1 MWRIQYTIGME
12 NELVRLKVVGI
23 TYNQIENGMYAM
35 VLEEEDGSRRLPII
49 IGYNEAQSIECLLQ
63 KIKTPR
69 PLTHEFTSK
78 ILDSFGIG
86 IKSVVIRQ
94 LDNGI
99 FTADVTFVMG
109 DTSHMLDARS
119 SDAIALA
126 MRANAPVFT
135 SRDLMERCGIERD
148 SFASRQLHASSR
160 LSIPVRTAIERVRN
174 PNISP
179 YEDESIDSLKRM
191 MEEAVRDEDY
201 EKAGEIKSEIDRRHG
216 SADK

>member
-1 MWRIQYTIGME
+1 ME

-35 VLEEEDGSRRLPII
+35 VLEESEGSRRLPII

-69 PLTHEFTSK
+69 PLTHELTSK
-78 ILDSFGIG
+78 ILDSFGIKIESVF
-86 IKSVVIRQ
+86 IKQ

-99 FTADVTFVMG
+99 FTADVSLKKG
-109 DTSHMLDARS
+109 EESIILDARS

-135 SRDLMERCGIERD
+135 SGSLIEKCGIERD
-148 SFASRQLHASSR
+148 AITPRQLHASSR
-160 LSIPVRTAIERVRN
+160 QSIPVRTAIERVKN
-174 PNISP
+174 PQNSHS
-179 YEDESIDSLKRM
+179 YSDESLESLQRLMKN
-191 MEEAVRDEDY
+191 AVKNEDY
-201 EKAGEIKSEIDRRHG
+201 EKAGEIKKEIDKRHN
-216 SADK
+216 SADKLPE